1 MLRPGR
7 RPRRTALA
15 LGVWAALVVANAAP
29 AVADNGNDGVER
41 RGRCSQGAEW
51 KIRARPEDGRI
62 EVQGEVDSG
71 QAGQTWKWR
80 LYHNESLSAQG
91 TGSTGGLSSY
101 EVSRVMTDLAGTDRF
116 SFRARNTRSGEWCRG
131 PLSF

>member
-1 MLRPGR
+1 MPRSDR
-7 RPRRTALA
+7 RPRRTTFTL
-15 LGVWAALVVANAAP
+15 AALVALLVGGAAP
-29 AVADNGNDGVER
+29 AVANDDDVER

-51 KIRARPEDGRI
+51 KIKASPEDGRI
-62 EVQGEVDSG
+62 EVEGEVDSDLT
-71 QAGQTWKWR
+71 GQTWKWR
-80 LYHNESLSAQG
+80 LFHNESLSAHGIG
-91 TGSTGGLSSY
+91 TADGSSDSY